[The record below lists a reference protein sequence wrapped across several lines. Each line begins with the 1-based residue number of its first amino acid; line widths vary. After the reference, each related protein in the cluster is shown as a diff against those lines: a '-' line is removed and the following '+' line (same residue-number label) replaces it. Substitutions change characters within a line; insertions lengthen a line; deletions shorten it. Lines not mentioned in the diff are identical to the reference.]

1 MAKRDYYEV
10 LGVER
15 DADQRTIKKAYRQ
28 KAMELHPDRNPD
40 NAEAEDL
47 FKKAAEA
54 YAVLSDENKKARY
67 DQFGHAGLEG
77 GAGFQNTGDVFTHF
91 QDIFGDLF
99 GMGGFRSR
107 GRPDGPRA
115 GSDVRTAI
123 RLTLSEAA
131 NGVEKELPL
140 NHAQPCDDCEGT
152 GAKDGK
158 LERCTVCGGNGQVQ
172 HRQGF
177 FVVQTTCPQC
187 RGAGVLPADACPT
200 CAGSGEVERER
211 IVKVTIPAGIDEGQ
225 SLRLTGQ
232 GQAGRR
238 GGPPGNLFVEV
249 QLETDETYE
258 RHGADL
264 VHHLALTFPEAALG
278 TTRAIP
284 QIEGLDDE
292 PHQVRVP
299 AGIQPGDT
307 IQVRGA
313 GMPRLQRRGRGDL
326 ICVVQVDVP
335 KELSPRA
342 RELIEELRE
351 TMS

>member
-10 LGVER
+10 LGVARE
-15 DADQRTIKKAYRQ
+15 ADQRTIKKAYRQ

-40 NAEAEDL
+40 SPEAEEL
-47 FKKAAEA
+47 FKEASEA
-54 YAVLSDENKKARY
+54 YAVLSDEQKKARY
-67 DQFGHAGLEG
+67 DQYGHAGLEG
-77 GAGFQNTGDVFTHF
+77 GAGFQNTADVFTHF

-99 GMGGFRSR
+99 GMGGFRQR
-107 GRPDGPRA
+107 RPDGPRA
-115 GSDVRTAI
+115 GADVRTGLQLDLA
-123 RLTLSEAA
+123 EAA
-131 NGVEKELPL
+131 AGVEKELPL

-158 LERCTVCGGNGQVQ
+158 LDRCTVCGGSGQVQ

-187 RGAGVLPADACPT
+187 RGAGVLPGDPCET
-200 CAGSGEVERER
+200 CSGSGEVAKERV
-211 IVKVTIPAGIDEGQ
+211 VKVTIPPGIDDGQ

-238 GGPPGNLFVEV
+238 GGPPGNLYVEI
-249 QLETDETYE
+249 QIEPHELYE
-258 RHGADL
+258 RHGEDL
-264 VHHLALTFPEAALG
+264 VHQLTLSFPEAALG
-278 TTRAIP
+278 TTREVA
-284 QIEGLDDE
+284 QIAGLDDE
-292 PHQVRVP
+292 PHKVRVP

-313 GMPRLQRRGRGDL
+313 GMPRLQRKGRGDL

-335 KELSPRA
+335 RELSERA
-342 RELIEELRE
+342 RELIEELGE
-351 TMS
+351 TMR